1 MSAPARKLSCRY
13 YNSLRKTIDAAHTQ
27 KWIQVRHRLRKRA
40 VAGVREGPPA
50 PAGGGG
56 PSPCHPIGILVCSAY
71 RILAA
76 FVAAG
81 YFVSVP
87 FGSGHKYDFVV
98 DDSTCLFRVQCKTG
112 RVKNGV
118 LLFNAD
124 SQSGNGS
131 VKMSYRGLADLFA
144 VLNPADG
151 NVYLMPVN
159 EVGVTEVSLRLTPTL
174 NKQAQGV
181 RWIEFYL
188 LKPLVLSGSGAMVAH

>member
-1 MSAPARKLSCRY
+1 MQTGEKGNLSE
-13 YNSLRKTIDAAHTQ
+13 A
-27 KWIQVRHRLRKRA
+27 
-40 VAGVREGPPA
+40 
-50 PAGGGG
+50 
-56 PSPCHPIGILVCSAY
+56 

-81 YFVSVP
+81 YLVSVP

-98 DDSTCLFRVQCKTG
+98 DDSNRLLRVQCKTG

-118 LLFNAD
+118 LLFNAY

-144 VLNPADG
+144 VLNPADDK
-151 NVYLMPVN
+151 VYLVPVN
-159 EVGVTEVSLRLTPTL
+159 EVGVTDVSLRLVPTM
-174 NKQAQGV
+174 NKQTQGV
-181 RWIEFYL
+181 RWAEFYL